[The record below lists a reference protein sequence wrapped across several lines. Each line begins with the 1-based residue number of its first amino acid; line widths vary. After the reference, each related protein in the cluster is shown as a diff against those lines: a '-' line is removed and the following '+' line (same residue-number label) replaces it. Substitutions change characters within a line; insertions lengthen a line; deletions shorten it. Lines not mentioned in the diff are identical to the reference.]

1 MSSQCQPLRGCPQRS
16 YGFQDLKERTK
27 SRCVEHTGKPTRN
40 PPFLPRLCQRRVV
53 GDASWN
59 DWKDWIGIGVTGVI
73 LHSGRC
79 SEVAAFC
86 HCAFLLCLCHSIC
99 HSVYVCTMLCILAYL
114 FDVLMQLARDSLS
127 TSKSN
132 QCKKWIQMVSCS
144 QPSRKPTIAWQSNSN
159 SCNSCNSCNANHH
172 LWQFWPFA
180 NARTSSSL
188 RARRKSLEAY
198 SYTVS
203 ERCTTPFLKIYWNIS
218 KSAFLQVE
226 SIFKFVKL

>member
-144 QPSRKPTIAWQSNSN
+144 RLQESQQLPDKVTATVAMQIITFDNFD
-159 SCNSCNSCNANHH
+159 H
-172 LWQFWPFA
+172 LQMLAP
-180 NARTSSSL
+180 
-188 RARRKSLEAY
+188 RARFGLVARVSRPTAIPSPRDAQRPFWKYTETSQNQHFFKLKVFLSSW
-198 SYTVS
+198 SYN
-203 ERCTTPFLKIYWNIS
+203 RW
-218 KSAFLQVE
+218 
-226 SIFKFVKL
+226 